1 MKKIRVDLITESFYP
16 VSDAPSIRMSALA
29 RAFVGYDDFLL
40 RVYTSNRSS
49 EGFMGMSV
57 VRNRISATNNKQSSV
72 RRAMGEILYG
82 FETLLRL
89 IFSKRDL
96 VFITSPPFL
105 VSMIVCL
112 YLILIRKKYVLDVR
126 DIYPDV
132 YFEAGLIKKES
143 IVGKLILRLE
153 RLFYDKALFVT
164 GATQGICD
172 RTAEKTQNHVEL
184 FRNGFDS
191 ALFNPLVG
199 TPETFIV
206 VFHGSLSKFQDIE
219 GLVELGRL
227 LYERDPEIL
236 LRVIGAGSD
245 DYLLKDY
252 ELPNLQYLGKQSY
265 EKVAEY
271 VSDASVG
278 ISLRKQGLIGEI
290 SFPVKTY
297 EYLGVGIPMI
307 CTPKCEAGYFMEEH
321 GLGFQYESNEY
332 ERICEK
338 ILELKANKAEY
349 QFLKARIETVR
360 PELSREKLCNNLIQ
374 NLAEKISK

>member
-16 VSDAPSIRMSALA
+16 VSDAPSIRLSALA
-29 RAFVGYDDFLL
+29 RAFARNDDFLL

-49 EGFMGMSV
+49 EDFMGASV
-57 VRNRISATNNKQSSV
+57 VRNKISATNNKQSSV
-72 RRAMGEILYG
+72 RRALGEVLYG
-82 FETLLRL
+82 FETLLRVM
-89 IFSKRDL
+89 FSRRDL
-96 VFITSPPFL
+96 VIISSPPFL
-105 VSMIVCL
+105 ASMMTCL
-112 YLILIRKKYVLDVR
+112 YLIIIRKKYILDVR

-143 IVGKLILRLE
+143 IVGKLMLRLE
-153 RLFYDKALFVT
+153 RLVYDKSFFVT

-172 RTAEKTQNHVEL
+172 RTIEKTRGQVEL

-191 ALFNPLVG
+191 ALFKPLEG
-199 TPETFIV
+199 TPDAYIV
-206 VFHGSLSKFQDIE
+206 VFHGSLSKFQDIK
-219 GLVELGRL
+219 GLVTLGKL
-227 LYERDPEIL
+227 LYERDPEII

-245 DYLLKDY
+245 DYHLTDY

-265 EKVAEY
+265 QKVAEY

-321 GLGFQYESNEY
+321 ELGFQYDPHEY
-332 ERICEK
+332 ESICNK
-338 ILELKANKAEY
+338 ILELKANQAQY
-349 QFLKARIETVR
+349 QLLKARIEKIR
-360 PELSREKLCNNLIQ
+360 PELSREKLCDELIQ
-374 NLAEKISK
+374 MIAEKLTK